1 MDDQAVVGGERGVMG
16 VDGIERECGCGRQ
29 FDEFGTGRLQFPA
42 ESVMLDWLCEVGLRG
57 ESQVLPLGCVIGF
70 IPSGGAWRT
79 DEDALECAD
88 HGVSVETRLGNG
100 SFVLITL

>member
-1 MDDQAVVGGERGVMG
+1 MG

-42 ESVMLDWLCEVGLRG
+42 ESVMLGLGCGEVGCVVKAKL
-57 ESQVLPLGCVIGF
+57 LPLGCVIGF

-88 HGVSVETRLGNG
+88 HGVSVETRLG
-100 SFVLITL
+100 